1 MKTCIETK
9 IFLRSWLGVWL
20 VEEETFTS
28 YMLMRLMLKGS
39 NVWEL
44 LFLQAMSGCTKA
56 LEESPEVK
64 NTEIRSME
72 SCSHQS
78 IAKCTHEGQ
87 AAVLGLPSPLFAPFS
102 WLHTQEMRCLVL
114 VSECCS
120 QCQDGCSL
128 PRLRPPG
135 SQDLPYHR

>member
-39 NVWEL
+39 NVWES

-56 LEESPEVK
+56 LEESPEIK

-87 AAVLGLPSPLFAPFS
+87 AAVLGSPLPF
-102 WLHTQEMRCLVL
+102 LPPYP
-114 VSECCS
+114 
-120 QCQDGCSL
+120 GCT
-128 PRLRPPG
+128 PRR
-135 SQDLPYHR
+135 